1 MAVLFRTRESKVPA
15 CITPSRSVKTYSLCI
30 PLLMPMADLR
40 SSAQIGLRTSQLY
53 RQILSMLARSMRD
66 IPVYDHPIDQIEP
79 ETQISEAY
87 RDAALRLV
95 LVLEIAYDFVVQ
107 SDRPRMAMQQ
117 VGVALGLPSAL
128 KMSEIQLAL
137 LNQVTRQDF
146 SKGVTKFLRIA
157 QLPAPLALKSE
168 AAKAAFRNC
177 H

>member
-1 MAVLFRTRESKVPA
+1 
-15 CITPSRSVKTYSLCI
+15 
-30 PLLMPMADLR
+30 
-40 SSAQIGLRTSQLY
+40 
-53 RQILSMLARSMRD
+53 MLARSMRD

-87 RDAALRLV
+87 REAALRLV
-95 LVLEIAYDFVVQ
+95 HLMEIAYDFVVQ
-107 SDRPRMAMQQ
+107 SDRPKMAMQQ

-128 KMSEIQLAL
+128 RASETELVL

-157 QLPAPLALKSE
+157 QLPPALGIKSD